1 MTTAAQAE
9 GVAAIGMA
17 EHRRSFDMTA
27 PHGPLHGVKVV
38 ACSTAQAGTV
48 PYMLMAD
55 LGAEV
60 IKIEVPEV
68 GDNSRGS
75 SVMPGFPSTYFETNN
90 RGVKSVTL
98 NLKTPEGREILRKL
112 VAKADIFGQN
122 FRPGAAEKNGFGYE
136 ELRKVNPKLVYMS
149 VSGYGPKGP
158 HADLPGTDSMA
169 QALGGIAEA
178 YSTPG
183 QPLKTGIVSVA
194 DETCAIL
201 AFGGA
206 LAALTYARSTG
217 IGQKVD
223 CSLLGGQI
231 RLMGWTLTTAMWR
244 NCDPVTGQARV
255 TGTPQRP
262 GLSASFNDRDGKP
275 LVFQLNGARKWRD
288 AMTALGFYQTLEE
301 AGFGDLGVIISSD
314 ERRATLLRKLDE
326 LFATGLRDDWVARL
340 RSADIVSAPINTL
353 LEASNDP
360 DVLANGYVTEIA
372 YPEHGKT
379 LKVHGSPW
387 HFSETP
393 ARIGVAPELG
403 GHNDAALAELCYT
416 PAQIEDLRE
425 RKII

>member
-1 MTTAAQAE
+1 
-9 GVAAIGMA
+9 
-17 EHRRSFDMTA
+17 
-27 PHGPLHGVKVV
+27 
-38 ACSTAQAGTV
+38 
-48 PYMLMAD
+48 MLMAD

-60 IKIEVPEV
+60 IKIEVPDG
-68 GDNSRGS
+68 GDTSRS
-75 SVMPGFPSTYFETNN
+75 STVLPGLPSTYFETNN

-98 NLKTPEGREILRKL
+98 NLKTAEGQRILHRL
-112 VAKADIFGQN
+112 VARAEIFGQN

-136 ELRKVNPKLVYMS
+136 ELRKVNPRLVYMS
-149 VSGYGPKGP
+149 ISGYGPNGP

-183 QPLKTGIVSVA
+183 QPLRTGIVSVA

-206 LAALTYARSTG
+206 LAALTHARATG
-217 IGQKVD
+217 VGQKVD

-244 NCDPVTGQARV
+244 NRDPVTGQARV
-255 TGTPQRP
+255 TGTPERP

-275 LVFQLNGARKWRD
+275 LVFQLNGGRQWTS
-288 AMTALGFYQTLEE
+288 AMSALGFYDALER
-301 AGFGDLGVIISSD
+301 AGFADLGVIVAS
-314 ERRATLLRKLDE
+314 EEQRAVLLRTLDG

-340 RSADIVSAPINTL
+340 RGADIVSAPINTL

-360 DVLANGYVTEIA
+360 DVVANGYVAEVE
-372 YPEHGKT
+372 YPKHGKT
-379 LKVHGSPW
+379 LKVHGTPW
-387 HFSETP
+387 KFSETP

-403 GHNDAALAELCYT
+403 ADNDAVLGELGFGAAEI
-416 PAQIEDLRE
+416 ADFRE

>member
-1 MTTAAQAE
+1 MTE
-9 GVAAIGMA
+9 
-17 EHRRSFDMTA
+17 

-60 IKIEVPEV
+60 IKIEVPDG
-68 GDNSRGS
+68 GDNSRGT
-75 SVMPGFPSTYFETNN
+75 SVLPGFPSTYFETNN
-90 RGVKSVTL
+90 RGVKSITL
-98 NLKTPEGREILRKL
+98 NLKTKEGQEILYRL
-112 VAKADIFGQN
+112 VARAEIFGQN

-136 ELRKVNPKLVYMS
+136 ELKKVNPKLVYMS
-149 VSGYGPKGP
+149 ISGYGPNGP
-158 HADLPGTDSMA
+158 HAALPGTDSMA

-183 QPLKTGIVSVA
+183 QPLRTGIVSVA

-244 NCDPVTGQARV
+244 NRDPVTGQARV
-255 TGTPQRP
+255 TGTQDRP

-275 LVFQLNGARKWRD
+275 LVFQLNGARQWRD
-288 AMTALGFYQTLEE
+288 AMTALGFYTKLQQS
-301 AGFGDLGVIISSD
+301 GFGELGVAMVSD
-314 ERRATLLRKLDE
+314 EQRTSLLRLLDD
-326 LFATGLRDDWVARL
+326 LFATGLREDWVTRL
-340 RSADIVSAPINTL
+340 RGADIVAAPINTL
-353 LEASNDP
+353 LEAANDP
-360 DVLANGYVTEIA
+360 DVLANGYVTEVA
-372 YPEHGKT
+372 YPKHGKK
-379 LKVHGSPW
+379 LKVHGTPW
-387 HFSETP
+387 RFSETP
-393 ARIGVAPELG
+393 AKIGVAPELG
-403 GHNDAALAELCYT
+403 ADNEAVLADLGYSA
-416 PAQIEDLRE
+416 AQIQDFGD

>member
-1 MTTAAQAE
+1 MSE
-9 GVAAIGMA
+9 
-17 EHRRSFDMTA
+17 

-60 IKIEVPEV
+60 IKIEVPEG
-68 GDNSRGS
+68 GDNSRGTGI
-75 SVMPGFPSTYFETNN
+75 MPGFPSTYFETNN

-98 NLKTPEGREILRKL
+98 NLKAKEGQEILRKL
-112 VAKADIFGQN
+112 VAGAEIFGQN

-136 ELRKVNPKLVYMS
+136 ELRRVNPRLVYIS
-149 VSGYGPKGP
+149 ISGYGPKGP

-183 QPLKTGIVSVA
+183 QKLRTGIVSVA

-206 LAALTYARSTG
+206 LAALTHARATG

-223 CSLLGGQI
+223 CSLLGGQV

-244 NCDPVTGQARV
+244 NRNPVTGQARIS
-255 TGTPQRP
+255 GTPERP

-275 LVFQLNGARKWRD
+275 LVFQLGGARPWRN
-288 AMTALGFYQTLEE
+288 AMTALGFYDTLEQ
-301 AGFGDLGVIISSD
+301 AGFGDLGVIMSSD
-314 ERRATLLRKLDE
+314 DQRIALLSLLDQ
-326 LFATGLRDDWVARL
+326 LFATGSRDDWVARL
-340 RSADIVSAPINTL
+340 RGADIVAAPINTL
-353 LEASNDP
+353 LEATNDP
-360 DVLANGYVTEIA
+360 DVLANGYVTEIE
-372 YPEHGKT
+372 YPEHGKK
-379 LKVHGSPW
+379 LKVHGTPW

-393 ARIGVAPELG
+393 AKIGTAPKLG
-403 GHNDAALAELCYT
+403 ADNESVLAGLGYS
-416 PAQIEDLRE
+416 ADQIADFRA
-425 RKII
+425 RKVI

>member
-1 MTTAAQAE
+1 
-9 GVAAIGMA
+9 
-17 EHRRSFDMTA
+17 
-27 PHGPLHGVKVV
+27 
-38 ACSTAQAGTV
+38 
-48 PYMLMAD
+48 MLMAD

-60 IKIEVPEV
+60 IKIEVPDG
-68 GDNSRGS
+68 GDNSRGT
-75 SVMPGFPSTYFETNN
+75 SVLPGMPSTYFETNN

-98 NLKTPEGREILRKL
+98 NLKTEDGRAILRKL
-112 VAKADIFGQN
+112 VATADLFGQN

-136 ELRKVNPKLVYMS
+136 ELRAVNPKLVYVS
-149 VSGYGPKGP
+149 ISGYGPKGP

-183 QPLKTGIVSVA
+183 QPLRTGIVSVA

-206 LAALTYARSTG
+206 LAALTYARTTG

-231 RLMGWTLTTAMWR
+231 RLMGWTLTTTMWR
-244 NCDPVTGQARV
+244 NRNPVTGQARV
-255 TGTPQRP
+255 TGTPARP

-275 LVFQLNGARKWRD
+275 LVFQLNGGRQWRQ
-288 AMTALGFYQTLEE
+288 AMTALGFFEALEQ
-301 AGFGDLGVIISSD
+301 AGFADLGVIVASD
-314 ERRATLLRKLDE
+314 EERVRLLHLLDE
-326 LFATGLRDDWVARL
+326 LFATGSRDDFVAKL
-340 RSADIVSAPINTL
+340 RAADIVSAPINTL

-360 DVLANGYVTEIA
+360 DVLANGYVTEVE
-372 YPEHGKT
+372 YPSHGKT

-393 ARIGVAPELG
+393 AAIGTAPGLG
-403 GHNDAALAELCYT
+403 EHNDAVLA
-416 PAQIEDLRE
+416 DLGYSARE
-425 RKII
+425 IQDFRDRKII

>member
-1 MTTAAQAE
+1 MTK
-9 GVAAIGMA
+9 
-17 EHRRSFDMTA
+17 
-27 PHGPLHGVKVV
+27 PHGPLHGVRVV

-60 IKIEVPEV
+60 IKIEVPEI

-75 SVMPGFPSTYFETNN
+75 TVLPGMPSTYFETNN

-98 NLKTPEGREILRKL
+98 NLKTQEGREILRKL

-136 ELRKVNPKLVYMS
+136 ELRQVNPKLVYMS

-178 YSTPG
+178 YSMP
-183 QPLKTGIVSVA
+183 
-194 DETCAIL
+194 
-201 AFGGA
+201 
-206 LAALTYARSTG
+206 
-217 IGQKVD
+217 GQKVD

-244 NCDPVTGQARV
+244 NRDPVTGQARV
-255 TGTPQRP
+255 TGTSERP

-288 AMTALGFYQTLEE
+288 AMTALGFYETLER

-314 ERRATLLRKLDE
+314 EKRATLLRMLDE
-326 LFATGLRDDWVARL
+326 LFATGPRDDWVARL
-340 RSADIVSAPINTL
+340 RGADIVSAPINTL

-360 DVLANGYVTEIA
+360 DVLANGYVTEID
-372 YPEHGKT
+372 YPKYGKT

-393 ARIGVAPELG
+393 AHIGIAPELG
-403 GHNDAALAELCYT
+403 RHNDDALAELGYS
-416 PAQIEDLRE
+416 PAQIEDLRD

>member
-1 MTTAAQAE
+1 MTQ
-9 GVAAIGMA
+9 
-17 EHRRSFDMTA
+17 
-27 PHGPLHGVKVV
+27 PQGPLHGVKVV

-60 IKIEVPEV
+60 IKIEVPEG
-68 GDNSRGS
+68 GDSSRGS
-75 SVMPGFPSTYFETNN
+75 TVLPGLPSTYFETNN

-98 NLKTPEGREILRKL
+98 NLKTPEGREILHRL
-112 VAKADIFGQN
+112 VATAEMFGQN

-136 ELRKVNPKLVYMS
+136 ELRKVNPKLVYIS
-149 VSGYGPKGP
+149 ISGYGPKGP

-183 QPLKTGIVSVA
+183 QPLRTGIVSVA

-206 LAALTYARSTG
+206 LAALTYARTTG

-231 RLMGWTLTTAMWR
+231 RLMGWTLTTTMWR
-244 NCDPVTGQARV
+244 DRNPVTGQARI
-255 TGTPQRP
+255 TGTPDRP
-262 GLSASFNDRDGKP
+262 GLSASFNDGDGKP
-275 LVFQLNGARKWRD
+275 LVFQLAGNRKWRE
-288 AMTALGFYQTLEE
+288 AMTALGFYETLAQ
-301 AGFGDLGVIISSD
+301 AGFDDLGVAITSD
-314 ERRATLLRKLDE
+314 EKRETLLRLLDD
-326 LFATGLRDDWVARL
+326 LFASGTRDAWVAKLRD
-340 RSADIVSAPINTL
+340 ADIVSAPINTL

-360 DVLANGYVTEIA
+360 DVLANGYVTEID
-372 YPEHGKT
+372 YPTHGKT

-393 ARIGVAPELG
+393 ARIGRAPALG
-403 GHNDAALAELCYT
+403 EHNDSVLAELGYSA
-416 PAQIEDLRE
+416 AQIRDFKD

>member
-1 MTTAAQAE
+1 MTE
-9 GVAAIGMA
+9 
-17 EHRRSFDMTA
+17 
-27 PHGPLHGVKVV
+27 PYGPLCGVKVV

-60 IKIEVPEV
+60 IKIEVPEI

-75 SVMPGFPSTYFETNN
+75 TVLPGMPSTDFETNN
-90 RGVKSVTL
+90 RGVKSFTL
-98 NLKTPEGREILRKL
+98 NLKTAEGREILRRL
-112 VAKADIFGQN
+112 VARADIFGQN
-122 FRPGAAEKNGFGYE
+122 FRPGAAEKNGFGYD
-136 ELRKVNPKLVYMS
+136 ELRKVNPRLVYMS

-183 QPLKTGIVSVA
+183 QPFKTGIVSVA
-194 DETCAIL
+194 DEACAIL

-206 LAALTYARSTG
+206 LAALTNARSTG
-217 IGQKVD
+217 VGQKVD

-244 NCDPVTGQARV
+244 NRDPVTGQARV

-262 GLSASFNDRDGKP
+262 GLSASLNDRDGKP

-288 AMTALGFYQTLEE
+288 TMTALGFFEALEK
-301 AGFGDLGVIISSD
+301 AGFGDLGAIIRSD
-314 ERRATLLRKLDE
+314 EKRATLLRMLDD
-326 LFATGLRDDWVARL
+326 LFSRGARDDWVEKL
-340 RSADIVSAPINTL
+340 RAADIVAAPINTL

-360 DVLANGYVTEIA
+360 DVLANGYVTEID
-372 YPEHGKT
+372 YPKYGKR

-393 ARIGVAPELG
+393 AQIGIAPELG
-403 GHNDAALAELCYT
+403 AHNDEVLAELGYT
-416 PAQIEDLRE
+416 PAGIDEFRY
-425 RKII
+425 RKIV

>member
-1 MTTAAQAE
+1 
-9 GVAAIGMA
+9 
-17 EHRRSFDMTA
+17 MTA

-38 ACSTAQAGTV
+38 TCSTAQAGTV

-60 IKIEVPEV
+60 IKIEVPGI

-75 SVMPGFPSTYFETNN
+75 TVMPGFPSTYFETNN

-98 NLKTPEGREILRKL
+98 NLKSPEAREILYRL
-112 VAKADIFGQN
+112 VAGADMFGQN

-136 ELRKVNPKLVYMS
+136 ELRKHNPRLVYVS

-158 HADLPGTDSMA
+158 HASLPGTDSMA

-206 LAALTYARSTG
+206 LAALTYARTTG

-231 RLMGWTLTTAMWR
+231 RLMGWTLTTTMWR
-244 NCDPVTGQARV
+244 DRNPVTGQARV
-255 TGTPQRP
+255 TGTPERP
-262 GLSASFNDRDGKP
+262 GLSASFNDRNGKP
-275 LVFQLNGARKWRD
+275 LVFQLNGPRHWKA
-288 AMTALGFYQTLEE
+288 AMSALGFYETLEK
-301 AGFGDLGVIISSD
+301 AGFADLGVIVTSD
-314 ERRATLLRKLDE
+314 EQRTILLRTLDE

-340 RSADIVSAPINTL
+340 RGTDIVAAPINTL

-360 DVLANGYVTEIA
+360 DVLANGYVTEVD
-372 YPEHGKT
+372 YPKHGKT

-393 ARIGVAPELG
+393 AQVGVAPQLG
-403 GHNDAALAELCYT
+403 EHNDEVLTGLGYSEE
-416 PAQIEDLRE
+416 QIQGFRE
-425 RKII
+425 HKII

>member
-1 MTTAAQAE
+1 MTELQ
-9 GVAAIGMA
+9 
-17 EHRRSFDMTA
+17 
-27 PHGPLHGVKVV
+27 GPLHGVKVV

-75 SVMPGFPSTYFETNN
+75 SVLPGFPSTYFETNN

-98 NLKTPEGREILRKL
+98 NLKTQEGREILHRL
-112 VAKADIFGQN
+112 VAKAEMFGQN

-136 ELRKVNPKLVYMS
+136 ELRKVNPKLVYIS
-149 VSGYGPKGP
+149 ISGYGPNGP

-183 QPLKTGIVSVA
+183 QPLRTGIVSVA

-206 LAALTYARSTG
+206 LAALTYARATG

-231 RLMGWTLTTAMWR
+231 RLMGWTLTTTMWR
-244 NCDPVTGQARV
+244 DRNPVTGQARV
-255 TGTPQRP
+255 TGTPENP

-275 LVFQLNGARKWRD
+275 LVFQLNGARKWRE
-288 AMTALGFYQTLEE
+288 AMAALGFYETLDQS
-301 AGFGDLGVIISSD
+301 GFGDLGVAIASD
-314 ERRATLLRKLDE
+314 EKRAVLLRLLDE
-326 LFATGLRDDWVARL
+326 LFATGGRDDWVARL
-340 RSADIVSAPINTL
+340 RGADIVSAPINTL

-360 DVLANGYVTEIA
+360 DVLANGYVTEVD
-372 YPEHGKT
+372 YPTHGKR

-393 ARIGVAPELG
+393 ANVGRAPTLGEHNESVLSELG
-403 GHNDAALAELCYT
+403 YSAV
-416 PAQIEDLRE
+416 QIKDFRD
-425 RKII
+425 RRVI

>member
-1 MTTAAQAE
+1 
-9 GVAAIGMA
+9 MA
-17 EHRRSFDMTA
+17 E
-27 PHGPLHGVKVV
+27 PHGPLRGVKVV

-60 IKIEVPEV
+60 IKIEVPGI

-75 SVMPGFPSTYFETNN
+75 TVLPGMPSTYFETNN
-90 RGVKSVTL
+90 RGVRSVTL
-98 NLKTPEGREILRKL
+98 NLKEPEGRDILKRL
-112 VAKADIFGQN
+112 VAQADIFGQN

-136 ELRKVNPKLVYMS
+136 ELRRVNPRLVYVS

-158 HADLPGTDSMA
+158 NAHLPGTDSMA
-169 QALGGIAEA
+169 QALGGIAQA

-183 QPLKTGIVSVA
+183 QPLRTGIVSVA

-206 LAALTYARSTG
+206 LAALTHARATG

-244 NCDPVTGQARV
+244 DRDPVTGQARI
-255 TGTPQRP
+255 TGTPDRP
-262 GLSASFNDRDGKP
+262 GISASFNDRDGKP
-275 LVFQLNGARKWRD
+275 LVFQLNGNRPWRN
-288 AMTALGFYQTLEE
+288 AMTALGFYQALEA
-301 AGFGDLGVIISSD
+301 AGFGDLGVIIGND
-314 ERRATLLRKLDE
+314 DKRQTLLQMLDE
-326 LFATGLRDDWVARL
+326 LFATGPRDDWVSRL
-340 RSADIVSAPINTL
+340 RAADIVSAPINTL

-360 DVLANGYVTEIA
+360 DAVANGYVTEID
-372 YPEHGKT
+372 YPKHGKR

-403 GHNDAALAELCYT
+403 ADNDTVLAELGYT
-416 PAQIEDLRE
+416 PAQVADLRE